1 MISAVVFDIG
11 GVLEIGDVIDNG
23 VRPGWLD
30 QLCTE
35 RGWDAAELSRRFR
48 VANLPGDPP
57 HAELQA
63 SYRAAFE
70 LDDAEFPIFWRGFW
84 DWYCGELNT
93 ELWEFITKELAGRF
107 RLGIL
112 SNSGA
117 GARVEEEARYGFSRV
132 FDPIVYSHEIG
143 IAKPDSRAFAELSR
157 LLGLPY
163 REVCFVDNVPG
174 NVQAA
179 EDLGIRG
186 VLHTEGQTA
195 DAIER
200 LRAVLQL

>member
-1 MISAVVFDIG
+1 M
-11 GVLEIGDVIDNG
+11 
-23 VRPGWLD
+23 
-30 QLCTE
+30 
-35 RGWDAAELSRRFR
+35 
-48 VANLPGDPP
+48 
-57 HAELQA
+57 
-63 SYRAAFE
+63 
-70 LDDAEFPIFWRGFW
+70 
-84 DWYCGELNT
+84 
-93 ELWEFITKELAGRF
+93 
-107 RLGIL
+107 
-112 SNSGA
+112 
-117 GARVEEEARYGFSRV
+117 
-132 FDPIVYSHEIG
+132 YSHEIG

-163 REVCFVDNVPG
+163 REVCLVDNVSG